1 VIIRRYLRNTLAPLL
16 IAMALFPP
24 MSAYGHQQKAA
35 ITHVL
40 FSERSGNIEVMHRFY
55 IHDAEHAVR
64 QLIDSDA
71 EILASEQTAEQFATY
86 VQERF
91 TLLDPDGNT
100 LLLNYVGQERDAT
113 FIWVYQEMAIPEN
126 LTSLSVIHNV
136 LRDIWEE
143 QSNLVNIERS
153 GKIQSLDFAGS
164 TQWLSVS
171 FDE

>member
-1 VIIRRYLRNTLAPLL
+1 VIVRRNLLNALAPLL
-16 IAMALFPP
+16 IAMALLSP
-24 MSAYGHQQKAA
+24 MTVYGHQQKAA

-40 FSERSGNIEVMHRFY
+40 FNERSGNIEVMHRFY

-71 EILASEQTAEQFATY
+71 EILVSEQTAEQFAAY

-91 TLLDPDGNT
+91 ALLGPDGNPLT
-100 LLLNYVGQERDAT
+100 LSYVGQEHDAA
-113 FIWVYQEMAIPEN
+113 FIWVYQEMVIPEN
-126 LTSLSVIHNV
+126 LTSLSVVHNA
-136 LRDIWEE
+136 LRDVWEE

>member
-1 VIIRRYLRNTLAPLL
+1 MSVRHYLRNTLAPLL
-16 IAMALFPP
+16 IAMALLSP
-24 MSAYGHQQKAA
+24 MSVYGHQQKAA
-35 ITHVL
+35 ITHIL
-40 FSERSGNIEVMHRFY
+40 FNERSGNIEVMHRFY

-91 TLLDPDGNT
+91 TLLGPDGNT
-100 LLLNYVGQERDAT
+100 LMLNYVGQERDAT

-153 GKIQSLDFAGS
+153 GKIQSLDFTGS
-164 TQWLSVS
+164 TEWLSVS